1 MHKKEIPTMDEYL
14 PNACNSSTSFP
25 MIVLALF
32 GMGDVA
38 TKDSLDW
45 VLTDPKIVR
54 ASSMFLRFKNDIGHH
69 KVCVVE
75 I

>member
-14 PNACNSSTSFP
+14 RNACNSSGSFP
-25 MIVLALF
+25 LIVLALL
-32 GMGDVA
+32 GMGDVV

-45 VLTDPKIVR
+45 VLTDPKIVS
-54 ASSMFLRFKNDIGHH
+54 AFSVFLRFKNDIGHH
-69 KVCVVE
+69 KVRVVE